1 MVGTEIITRKEN
13 ASRLVMT
20 TTRRTEMEE
29 IGIGL
34 VIVTNVKANEIV
46 MVEIMMKNT
55 PGKEIIADHVIG
67 TMTKTEIGI
76 EDMREIA
83 TGTTTTRIVRDTVE
97 TGVDRGVMQMTVAEM
112 KLYTFSLSF
121 MLKKLIMLI
130 HKFGSFDINF
140 VVCFTV
146 TLKSLRV
153 GLANEVH
160 F

>member
-13 ASRLVMT
+13 ASRLAMT
-20 TTRRTEMEE
+20 TTTRTEMEE
-29 IGIGL
+29 IDIGL

-55 PGKEIIADHVIG
+55 PGKEIIADHVTE

-83 TGTTTTRIVRDTVE
+83 TGTTTTRIVQDTVE
-97 TGVDRGVMQMTVAEM
+97 TGVDRGVMQMIVAEM

-121 MLKKLIMLI
+121 ILKKLIMLI
-130 HKFGSFDINF
+130 HKFGSFDILSSLF
-140 VVCFTV
+140 HCDPE
-146 TLKSLRV
+146 KSQGGV
-153 GLANEVH
+153 GG
-160 F
+160 

>member
-1 MVGTEIITRKEN
+1 
-13 ASRLVMT
+13 MT

-55 PGKEIIADHVIG
+55 PGKEIIADHVTE

-121 MLKKLIMLI
+121 MLKKVNNVDSKIWQFWYLNSLF
-130 HKFGSFDINF
+130 HCDPE
-140 VVCFTV
+140 
-146 TLKSLRV
+146 KSQGEV
-153 GLANEVH
+153 GG
-160 F
+160 

>member
-13 ASRLVMT
+13 ASRLVRT

-55 PGKEIIADHVIG
+55 PGKEIIADHVTE

-121 MLKKLIMLI
+121 ILKKLIMLI
-130 HKFGSFDINF
+130 HKFGSFDI
-140 VVCFTV
+140 
-146 TLKSLRV
+146 
-153 GLANEVH
+153 
-160 F
+160 

>member
-13 ASRLVMT
+13 TSRLVRT

-55 PGKEIIADHVIG
+55 PGKEIIADHVTE

-76 EDMREIA
+76 EDMREIV
-83 TGTTTTRIVRDTVE
+83 TGTITTRIVGDTVE
-97 TGVDRGVMQMTVAEM
+97 TGVDRGVMQMTEAEM

-130 HKFGSFDINF
+130 HKFGSFDI
-140 VVCFTV
+140 
-146 TLKSLRV
+146 
-153 GLANEVH
+153 
-160 F
+160 

>member
-13 ASRLVMT
+13 ASRLVRT

-46 MVEIMMKNT
+46 MVEIMMKNM
-55 PGKEIIADHVIG
+55 PGKEIIADHVTE

-83 TGTTTTRIVRDTVE
+83 IGTITTRIVRDTVE

-121 MLKKLIMLI
+121 MLKILLI
-130 HKFGSFDINF
+130 HKFGSFDI
-140 VVCFTV
+140 
-146 TLKSLRV
+146 
-153 GLANEVH
+153 
-160 F
+160 